1 MGGGALL
8 ELSHELDYLRWI
20 FGDIDWVQA
29 YVGRQSSLDVDVE
42 DTAHLIL
49 GFASWADGR
58 RLVGTVNMD
67 FVRHDAT
74 RGCTAIGEK
83 GSLRWN
89 GITGTV
95 EFIGADTN
103 EWREVFRHP
112 HQRDDS
118 YRAEWQHFL
127 DCAKRRATPL
137 VTGED
142 GLAVL
147 RVIDAARVASES
159 GSRVRVAKLE
169 PLAKVG
175 T

>member
-1 MGGGALL
+1 M
-8 ELSHELDYLRWI
+8 
-20 FGDIDWVQA
+20 
-29 YVGRQSSLDVDVE
+29 
-42 DTAHLIL
+42 
-49 GFASWADGR
+49 
-58 RLVGTVNMD
+58 VGTVNMD

-89 GITGTV
+89 GITGAV
-95 EFIGADTN
+95 DFFGADIK
-103 EWREVFRHP
+103 EWQEAFRHP

-127 DCAKRRATPL
+127 DCADKRAMPL

-142 GLAVL
+142 GLEVL
-147 RVIDAARVASES
+147 QIIDAARLASES
-159 GSRVRVAKLE
+159 GSRVQVGKLE
-169 PLAKVG
+169 PLAMVG